1 MCLILGLLETLLQI
15 FERVNLRDVE
25 VLWVCVLLGGL
36 YPVHQVRLAG
46 DLLVILVERDDLLRD
61 AIHDLLFEV
70 CVYVLWE
77 AIEKVSDEF
86 VIS

>member
-1 MCLILGLLETLLQI
+1 M
-15 FERVNLRDVE
+15 
-25 VLWVCVLLGGL
+25 
-36 YPVHQVRLAG
+36 HQVRLAG

-61 AIHDLLFEV
+61 AIHNKLFEV

>member
-1 MCLILGLLETLLQI
+1 M
-15 FERVNLRDVE
+15 
-25 VLWVCVLLGGL
+25 
-36 YPVHQVRLAG
+36 HQVRLAG

-86 VIS
+86 VISLIRLQLVLNASDHSGQLAFRG